1 MCTHKTNFV
10 IFQKTKEI
18 WKKQKEENMPRK
30 NWVTDGQE
38 VSGKKE
44 NKEGNWGEKE
54 VEND

>member
-1 MCTHKTNFV
+1 
-10 IFQKTKEI
+10 
-18 WKKQKEENMPRK
+18 MPRK

-38 VSGKKE
+38 VSGKEE